1 MMNNPYHVY
10 SKADEFGDDQ
20 DLDGRAPVE
29 YDEAS
34 MEKERVK
41 S

>member
-1 MMNNPYHVY
+1 MMNNPHQVN
-10 SKADEFGDDQ
+10 SEADEFGDDQ

-34 MEKERVK
+34 MEKERV
-41 S
+41 